1 MPSCVF
7 ERRKLRFHLSKTH
20 AIVCLRKVKTELSP
34 VCVGVGRASEGLGE
48 GAASQTLT
56 MRPFLLHKELLLNA

>member
-1 MPSCVF
+1 MV
-7 ERRKLRFHLSKTH
+7 RLRN
-20 AIVCLRKVKTELSP
+20 VKTGLSP
-34 VCVGVGRASEGLGE
+34 VCVGVRRASEGLGE